1 MRQIKK
7 RLLALVCALA
17 LCLPMALPARAYTP
31 EEQYE
36 NLMAVIELIKQVGIN
51 SSPTDDPLKQGLT
64 ALFEKDPDSYG
75 DLMDAMLSSYDNYSH
90 FVPEGSYEV
99 SYPSNSSYV
108 GVGLTLEQY
117 GQEIRVAAVTE
128 GGSAAKAGIQAGDIL
143 ISISGQS
150 THGMALEQASTL
162 LRGEEGTPVTVSVR
176 RSSGSFTYVLTR
188 SYIQVSNFSSQVL
201 EDGIFYMKWSRF
213 AETSSYLQFVFAIQD
228 MVEARSKVLI
238 LDLRGNPGG
247 EVNMALNM
255 LNRLIPDEGVNYFA
269 VSSRNGENRNIEVA
283 TSEGM
288 GPRLNRIIILTDE
301 NSASASEVVISS
313 LHDLDY
319 ATTVGQT
326 TYGKARGQYHLLFDD
341 GSAVVL
347 TGIELIPPSSPDY
360 DGVGLTPDYVVENTT
375 APHPASLCEKVPER
389 FLNITNVSEETYKLN
404 CALVAL
410 GLLDGGQKA
419 NLYEFDEL
427 TRDALN
433 EFRGIHGLAPQNYLD
448 AQTAALLNQQLDQF
462 AGQQVVQDSQME
474 KALELA
480 REYCKQPLQYSVDE
494 FGNFTNLETQ
504 QPETEQ
510 PAQDEAEPQPA
521 A

>member
-143 ISISGQS
+143 VSISGQS

-201 EDGIFYMKWSRF
+201 EDGILYMKWSRF

-255 LNRLIPDEGVNYFA
+255 LNRLIPDEGVN
-269 VSSRNGENRNIEVA
+269 
-283 TSEGM
+283 
-288 GPRLNRIIILTDE
+288 
-301 NSASASEVVISS
+301 
-313 LHDLDY
+313 
-319 ATTVGQT
+319 
-326 TYGKARGQYHLLFDD
+326 
-341 GSAVVL
+341 
-347 TGIELIPPSSPDY
+347 
-360 DGVGLTPDYVVENTT
+360 
-375 APHPASLCEKVPER
+375 
-389 FLNITNVSEETYKLN
+389 
-404 CALVAL
+404 
-410 GLLDGGQKA
+410 
-419 NLYEFDEL
+419 
-427 TRDALN
+427 
-433 EFRGIHGLAPQNYLD
+433 
-448 AQTAALLNQQLDQF
+448 
-462 AGQQVVQDSQME
+462 
-474 KALELA
+474 
-480 REYCKQPLQYSVDE
+480 
-494 FGNFTNLETQ
+494 
-504 QPETEQ
+504 
-510 PAQDEAEPQPA
+510 
-521 A
+521 